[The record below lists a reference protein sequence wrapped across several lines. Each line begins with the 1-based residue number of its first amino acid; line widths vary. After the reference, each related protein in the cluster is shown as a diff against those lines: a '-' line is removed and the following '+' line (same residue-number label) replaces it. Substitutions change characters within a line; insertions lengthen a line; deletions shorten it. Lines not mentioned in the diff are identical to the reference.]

1 MNLRTLREL
10 KGISRKDLAELTGVS
25 FRSIQDYEQGHKELS
40 SAKAETILKMAK
52 ALDCTMEDLISDVDL
67 SCRKPSELGQP
78 VWNSTENDDAVFE
91 SVSGGEARYTLMH
104 KGQQVAELLME
115 PVTGA
120 LVAVTRVMD
129 ERLLPVGTGAGKDSL
144 KAWWYR
150 RAVPVTQGHIM
161 KVLDRIGIITPQ
173 AFLLRSLG
181 LSLTDDYW
189 LKPDSGHETWD
200 EVNLFDNDFEDLFGA
215 SHFDEFAAGVS
226 SDKLDFRVPSA
237 AVKGDVPKSWICM
250 DGRRFLVKGTE
261 KGRTQQI
268 INEVVSAY
276 IHRKQGQFDYV
287 DYQFYTIDYGHG
299 KQIGVSA
306 EAFTS
311 KELEFVSAADLIR
324 DGRWQHPGASDY
336 DIFVDACVNG
346 GLERN
351 DVEAFLDYQIMTDFV
366 ITNTDR
372 NYDNFGVLR
381 DSETLRFVKMAPVFD
396 SGNSMFYDLDMS
408 HGTLDLKNIAVNSFA
423 DNEIGLMRL
432 VKDPSILDLNNLL
445 TDEEL
450 GKVLASSNRTPEEV
464 RVLVTVYDKKKEAL
478 FKLQRGDASW
488 LTV

>member
-52 ALDCTMEDLISDVDL
+52 ALGCTMEDLISCVDL
-67 SCRKPSELGQP
+67 SYYKPSELGQS
-78 VWNSTENDDAVFE
+78 VWDSGESEHTIFDGVSDDEV
-91 SVSGGEARYTLMH
+91 RYTLMH
-104 KGQQVAELLME
+104 KDDPAAELLLE

-120 LVAVTRVMD
+120 LVSVTKVFD
-129 ERLLPVGTGAGKDSL
+129 ERLLPIGTAGGKDSL

-161 KVLDRIGIITPQ
+161 KVLDKIGIITPQ
-173 AFLLRSLG
+173 AFLLRTLG

-189 LKPDSGHETWD
+189 VKPISGQETWD
-200 EVNLFDNDFEDLFGA
+200 EVNLFDNDFDDVFGA
-215 SHFDEFAAGVS
+215 SHFDGFAEGIDS
-226 SDKLDFRVPSA
+226 EIIDFRVPSA

-261 KGRTQQI
+261 TGRTQQI
-268 INEVVSAY
+268 INEVVGAY
-276 IHRKQGQFDYV
+276 IHRKQGKFDYA
-287 DYQFYTIDYGHG
+287 DYQFYTIDYGYG
-299 KQIGVSA
+299 KQMGVST

-311 KELEFVSAADLIR
+311 KDLEFVSAADLIR
-324 DGRWQHPGASDY
+324 DGRRLHPGASDY
-336 DIFVDACVNG
+336 DIFVEACVNG
-346 GLERN
+346 GLEK
-351 DVEAFLDYQIMTDFV
+351 DYVEAFLDYQIMTDFV

-381 DSETLRFVKMAPVFD
+381 DADTLQFVKLAPIFD

-408 HGTLDLKNIAVNSFA
+408 HGTLDLKNISVNSFA
-423 DNEIGLMRL
+423 ENEIGLIRL
-432 VKDPSILDLNNLL
+432 VKDPSILNLDKLL

-464 RVLVTVYDKKKEAL
+464 RVLVTIYDKKKNAL
-478 FKLQRGDASW
+478 FKLQKGDASW
-488 LTV
+488 LTE